1 MQCHGDLPNSTIIGI
16 NNVDKITNAI
26 AADLGGMGAM
36 GGLTPDQISAI
47 NGAIPTQAQAPV
59 LGATPGET
67 LYSQKCAACHKQLAS
82 SPKAGASLAT
92 IQNGIATVPNMA
104 SLKSLTTAQLTDI
117 ASALATVT
125 PPTPTPGALPGQ
137 TLYVNYCESCHTPF
151 VNSDRAGATVARIN
165 GAIAANT
172 GSMSSLNKLTAAQIT
187 DIAAALATVTTPTP
201 AATTGETLYRTYCSA
216 CHGAFATSSKAG
228 ATVSRINT
236 AVAANTG
243 GMAFVSTSLTPAQLL
258 DIETALGTLTVPVIM
273 DGATLYATNCSG
285 CHNPLADSTKKGLTL
300 ARFNA
305 ATANNSVTS
314 MGYLASLLSVDQVN
328 AIIGVM
334 PPLPVDGAGLYTT
347 NCASCHGPLSASAK
361 AGPTMTVGRIQAGI
375 TANAGMA
382 GSVASLTVSQLTLIA
397 NTLAALSAP
406 VLNGADLY
414 AANCASCHNPLTTS
428 AKAGPSMTVAR
439 IQAGIAANAG
449 MAGFAT
455 SLTVSQLTLI
465 SNELAALPAP
475 VLDGPGLYSANCASC
490 HNPLATSTKG
500 GASAAK
506 IQKEITNKRGSVA
519 GVGGMGAANL
529 VALTP
534 AQLVLIEQALA
545 PIAPPACGSCHVVS
559 LATITGSGHNTH
571 NSKPK
576 TLLLA
581 MFKST
586 AGCEVCH
593 GTGYTI
599 PNPATSTVRPTALTH
614 NDGNRTVNAS
624 TTGVAAANPPMVD
637 ASIVWVPPVRNAT
650 TGAITTKGTCSPQCH
665 SPAGAKRSW

>member
-1 MQCHGDLPNSTIIGI
+1 VIFTAPSTSINSGNVNTSNIPSAVQPAVGENLYRDNCMQCHGDLPNSTIIGI
-16 NNVDKITNAI
+16 NTVDKITNAI

-47 NGAIPTQAQAPV
+47 NGAIPTQAQAPAP
-59 LGATPGET
+59 GATPGET

-104 SLKSLTTAQLTDI
+104 SLSSLTTAQLTDI
-117 ASALATVT
+117 AGALATVT

-151 VNSDRAGATVARIN
+151 ANSDRAGATVARIN

-172 GSMSSLNKLTAAQIT
+172 GSMSSLNRLTVAQIT
-187 DIAAALATVTTPTP
+187 DIAAALATVTPPTP
-201 AATTGETLYRTYCSA
+201 AASTGETLYRTYCAA

-243 GMAFVSTSLTPAQLL
+243 GMAFVTTSLTQAQLL

-305 ATANNSVTS
+305 ATANNGVTS
-314 MGYLASLLSVDQVN
+314 MGYLASLLSVAQVN

-347 NCASCHGPLSASAK
+347 NCASCHGPLTASGK
-361 AGPTMTVGRIQAGI
+361 AGPTMTVG
-375 TANAGMA
+375 
-382 GSVASLTVSQLTLIA
+382 
-397 NTLAALSAP
+397 
-406 VLNGADLY
+406 
-414 AANCASCHNPLTTS
+414 
-428 AKAGPSMTVAR
+428 R

-465 SNELAALPAP
+465 SNELAALQAP

-500 GASAAK
+500 GSTAAK
-506 IQKEITNKRGSVA
+506 IQREITNKRGSVA

-534 AQLVLIEQALA
+534 SQLALIEQALA

-571 NSKPK
+571 NSKPR

-581 MFKST
+581 LFKST
-586 AGCEVCH
+586 TGCEVCH

-599 PNPATSTVRPTALTH
+599 PTPATSTVRPAALTH
-614 NDGNRTVNAS
+614 NDGNRTVNLS
-624 TTGVAAANPPMVD
+624 TTRVAAANPPMVD

-665 SPAGAKRSW
+665 SPAGAKRNW